1 MYYNNIRLQSIY
13 RNRLFYKRYN
23 KLSIP
28 IPKPLP
34 HGKGLCM
41 LCWLCICAIVVVC
54 CRCVLHRLCS
64 TTCMRPCIEPLGV
77 LSRHPCRNPK
87 PLSLGERQ
95 CMLGWFCIVQ
105 SLWAYTPG
113 VRAGAECGAA
123 ALTPLGATPQTPFCA
138 TAAHKNSPDFSSGE
152 FLLIDR
158 GDVYKLS
165 LYLAGAVSLLR

>member
-13 RNRLFYKRYN
+13 RNRLFYKRYI

-41 LCWLCICAIVVVC
+41 LCWL
-54 CRCVLHRLCS
+54 
-64 TTCMRPCIEPLGV
+64 
-77 LSRHPCRNPK
+77 
-87 PLSLGERQ
+87 
-95 CMLGWFCIVQ
+95 CIVQ

-138 TAAHKNSPDFSSGE
+138 TAAHKNSPDLSSGE

-165 LYLAGAVSLLR
+165 LYLAGAVSHLR

>member
-34 HGKGLCM
+34 HGEGLCM

-64 TTCMRPCIEPLGV
+64 TTCMRPCIEPLGIHA
-77 LSRHPCRNPK
+77 RRPCR
-87 PLSLGERQ
+87 
-95 CMLGWFCIVQ
+95 
-105 SLWAYTPG
+105 
-113 VRAGAECGAA
+113 AECGAA
-123 ALTPLGATPQTPFCA
+123 ALTKQGRLQSVAHSRCTMQRHQRLTTRIGATPQTPFCA

-165 LYLAGAVSLLR
+165 LYLVGAVSHLR